1 VTAVGDSAIGA
12 GPGRGRESW
21 WPRRPAAPVAV
32 FAAAVL
38 VGADVRWWQ
47 VSGRSPL
54 SWNDTVDFV
63 AGSRAP
69 WTSLELW
76 AGRRPPGAA
85 VVLKLVGGNID
96 AYARAQAAFAAVC
109 WAALAGSVAT
119 VVTGRARWPAVVAVV
134 GFSLTTP
141 ATMWDRSVLSES
153 LAVSALALVAAAVV
167 QLARGVTWSRVGG
180 VLAASAVWLAT
191 RDSHA
196 VVVIG
201 GGAALLAAAT
211 ALWWRARRGRAAH
224 AAEDGAVG
232 DAAPT
237 TPAGAPAGGGT
248 GHAAAAMA
256 GAPDGGDGDAAAA
269 VPGAVTSGDGDEGA
283 AGPAGDDLARVG
295 SSGTA
300 GAVGAA
306 RRLAALGGAA
316 MVLGL
321 LVVVGS
327 AHGERHHFP
336 IRNVY
341 EVRVLPYPD
350 RVEWFAD
357 RGMPQAEV
365 FAGPDARTPHV
376 EPGIPPVMFVGDD
389 DGELGPWLDW
399 VESEGRAAFA
409 RYVATHPLYLVSEPL
424 RSPERAFNNALG
436 DRGFY
441 RPVDMPRVPLVDAV
455 LALPTAVVLL
465 VAALV
470 GGWAL
475 GRGRWTPGLAA
486 GAALAALAVPHG
498 LVAWHSDGMETARH
512 LVVPALQLHLG
523 VLLVV
528 VGVLS
533 GEAASGAPATQ
544 TSGKPRSRLGRSSPP
559 SASTTVPVT

>member
-1 VTAVGDSAIGA
+1 V
-12 GPGRGRESW
+12 
-21 WPRRPAAPVAV
+21 AAFVAT
-32 FAAAVL
+32 VL
-38 VGADVRWWQ
+38 VGAGVRWWQ

-54 SWNDTVDFV
+54 SWNDTADLLD
-63 AGSRAP
+63 GSGAS

-85 VVLKLVGGNID
+85 VVLKLVGGDID
-96 AYARAQAAFAAVC
+96 SYVRAQAAFAAVC
-109 WAALAGSVAT
+109 WAVLAGSVAT
-119 VVTGRARWPAVVAVV
+119 VVTGRVRWPLVVVVA
-134 GFSLTTP
+134 GLSLTTP
-141 ATMWDRSVLSES
+141 VTMWDRSVLSES

-167 QLARGVTWSRVGG
+167 QLARGVTWGRAVA

-196 VVVIG
+196 VVAIA
-201 GGAALLAAAT
+201 GGAGLLVAAA
-211 ALWWRARRGRAAH
+211 ALWRRSRRSPLRPPG
-224 AAEDGAVG
+224 EDGNG
-232 DAAPT
+232 DAASA
-237 TPAGAPAGGGT
+237 TPAAPAGDDRD
-248 GHAAAAMA
+248 AVAAMP
-256 GAPDGGDGDAAAA
+256 GAVDGGDGE
-269 VPGAVTSGDGDEGA
+269 EGV
-283 AGPAGDDLARVG
+283 AGPGRDDLARAR
-295 SSGTA
+295 STGTP
-300 GAVGAA
+300 GPVGAA
-306 RRLAALGGAA
+306 RRLAGLGGGAV
-316 MVLGL
+316 VLGL

-336 IRNVY
+336 TRNVY

-350 RVEWFAD
+350 RVAWFAD

-365 FAGPDARTPHV
+365 FAGPDARVPHV

-389 DGELGPWLDW
+389 DAELRPWLDW
-399 VESEGRAAFA
+399 VESDGRAAFA

-424 RSPERAFNNALG
+424 RSPERTFNNALG
-436 DRGFY
+436 DRAFY
-441 RPVDMPRVPLVDAV
+441 RPLDVPRVPLVDSV

-465 VAALV
+465 VAALF

-475 GRGRWTPGLAA
+475 GWGRWTPGLAA

-533 GEAASGAPATQ
+533 AEAASGRPAAQ

>member
-1 VTAVGDSAIGA
+1 MTAVGDSAIGA
-12 GPGRGRESW
+12 APGRAQGFW
-21 WPRRPAAPVAV
+21 WPAAP
-32 FAAAVL
+32 AAAFVATVL
-38 VGADVRWWQ
+38 VGAGVRWWQ

-54 SWNDTVDFV
+54 SWNDTADFLH
-63 AGSRAP
+63 GSGAP

-85 VVLKLVGGNID
+85 VVLKLAGGDID
-96 AYARAQAAFAAVC
+96 SYVRAQAAFAAVC
-109 WAALAGSVAT
+109 WAVLAGSVAT
-119 VVTGRARWPAVVAVV
+119 VVTGRARWPLVALVA
-134 GFSLTTP
+134 GLSLTTP
-141 ATMWDRSVLSES
+141 VTMWDRSVLSES
-153 LAVSALALVAAAVV
+153 LAVSALALVAAALV
-167 QLARGVTWSRVGG
+167 QLARGVTWGRVAA
-180 VLAASAVWLAT
+180 VLAASTVWLAT

-196 VVVIG
+196 VVAIA
-201 GGAALLAAAT
+201 GGAGLLAAAA
-211 ALWWRARRGRAAH
+211 ALWWRARRSSPRPPG
-224 AAEDGAVG
+224 ED
-232 DAAPT
+232 
-237 TPAGAPAGGGT
+237 
-248 GHAAAAMA
+248 
-256 GAPDGGDGDAAAA
+256 GDGDAAAA
-269 VPGAVTSGDGDEGA
+269 TPGA
-283 AGPAGDDLARVG
+283 
-295 SSGTA
+295 
-300 GAVGAA
+300 GAA
-306 RRLAALGGAA
+306 RRLAGLGAGAV
-316 MVLGL
+316 VLGL

-336 IRNVY
+336 TRNVY

-365 FAGPDARTPHV
+365 FAGPDARAPHV

-389 DGELGPWLDW
+389 DAELRPWLDW
-399 VESEGRAAFA
+399 VESDGRAAFA
-409 RYVATHPLYLVSEPL
+409 RYTATHPLYLVSEPL

-441 RPVDMPRVPLVDAV
+441 RPLDMPRVPLVDSV

-470 GGWAL
+470 GGWAI

-486 GAALAALAVPHG
+486 GAALGVLAVPHG

-533 GEAASGAPATQ
+533 GEIASGGSAAAQ